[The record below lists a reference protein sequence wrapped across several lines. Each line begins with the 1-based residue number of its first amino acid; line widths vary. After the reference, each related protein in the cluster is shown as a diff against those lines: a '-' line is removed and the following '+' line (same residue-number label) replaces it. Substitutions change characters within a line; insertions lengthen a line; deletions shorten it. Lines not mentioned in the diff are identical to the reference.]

1 MKHDRNYKPRHL
13 AKKKRNNR
21 YKLHALFL
29 SLSLLLV
36 TVVAVDGTLAYLA
49 TQSKPVNNTFK
60 PSHVTCEVTE
70 NFNGSTKSNVNVTNT
85 SDTDAYIRVK
95 LVSYRVNDAGQH
107 IGGIANVP
115 DFTPGT
121 GWVKNG
127 DYYYYK
133 QPVNPGEKPAHDLI
147 GSINLIGSYTDAD
160 GGKQVIEVMAEAIQA
175 KGVADDGTK
184 AVVKAWGVDP
194 ETLS

>member
-21 YKLHALFL
+21 YMLHTLF
-29 SLSLLLV
+29 LSLLLV
-36 TVVAVDGTLAYLA
+36 TVGSVGGTLAYLA
-49 TQSKPVNNTFK
+49 TQSKAVNNTFK

-70 NFNGSTKSNVNVTNT
+70 NFDGTTKSNVNVTNT
-85 SDTDAYIRVK
+85 SDTDAYIRVN
-95 LVSYRVNDAGQH
+95 LVSYRVNDAEQH
-107 IGGIANVP
+107 IGGITNVP

-133 QPVNPGEKPAHDLI
+133 RPVKPGEKPAYDLI
-147 GSINLIGSYTDAD
+147 GSINLNGSYRDAD

-175 KGVADDGTK
+175 EGVADDGRK